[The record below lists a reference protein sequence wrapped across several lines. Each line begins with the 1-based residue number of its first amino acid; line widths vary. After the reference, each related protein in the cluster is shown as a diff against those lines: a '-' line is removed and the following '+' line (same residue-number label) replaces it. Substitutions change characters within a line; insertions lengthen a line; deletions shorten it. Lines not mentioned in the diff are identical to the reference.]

1 MQNVL
6 KLNFAA
12 TALAV
17 AWGYDISAIAEQPLK
32 YPARPVRIIIPL
44 GPGNS
49 VEIDHDDAAE
59 SSKEYC
65 V

>member
-6 KLNFAA
+6 KLAFAT

-17 AWGYDISAIAEQPLK
+17 ALGCDISAMAEQTLK
-32 YPARPVRIIIPL
+32 YPAKPVKIIIPL

-49 VEIDHDDAAE
+49 VEIVVRLVSDKLAAALI
-59 SSKEYC
+59 
-65 V
+65 